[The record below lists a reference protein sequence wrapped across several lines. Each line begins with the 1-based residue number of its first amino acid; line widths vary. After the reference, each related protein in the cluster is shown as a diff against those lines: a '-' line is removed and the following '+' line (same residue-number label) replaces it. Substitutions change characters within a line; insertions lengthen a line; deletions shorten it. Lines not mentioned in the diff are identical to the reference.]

1 MLLFAVIFQ
10 RRPCRFSYKPF
21 DLYVLIVRLKW
32 MHGKL
37 DIYNRS
43 GFNFFFFLLVI
54 DLSHQRPNYY
64 ILLQF
69 FIISFDCFFHYY
81 IYIYIYIYIFL
92 QDFTRIQ
99 LIISPSAYLEAHAYM
114 KENVLFC

>member
-69 FIISFDCFFHYY
+69 FIISFDCFFHYF
-81 IYIYIYIYIFL
+81 IYIYIFL